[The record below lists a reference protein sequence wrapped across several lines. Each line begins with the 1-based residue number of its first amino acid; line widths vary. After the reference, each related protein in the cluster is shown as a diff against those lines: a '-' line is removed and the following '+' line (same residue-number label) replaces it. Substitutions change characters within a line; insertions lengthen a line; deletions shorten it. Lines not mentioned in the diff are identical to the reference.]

1 MEAYQLRDKMAI
13 AETNIQTLKQENEKL
28 NEKLI
33 KSIEDKKNYDL
44 QIEKQIK
51 ELKNIKNILILSND
65 NNIIEQGNKIGR
77 VEDGLLMKEVGDSQ
91 FDTRLTEITK
101 QQQEKNVQIK
111 TLEET
116 LKSQET
122 LIHTKD
128 NQLKNLE
135 DKNNELTNQIQIIEE
150 KMNEIKILK
159 DNKKIIRTRFN
170 Y

>member
-13 AETNIQTLKQENEKL
+13 AETSIQTLKQENEKL

-33 KSIEDKKNYDL
+33 KSIEDKKNYDI

-51 ELKNIKNILILSND
+51 ELKIIKNTLILSND

-101 QQQEKNVQIK
+101 QQQEKK
-111 TLEET
+111 CT
-116 LKSQET
+116 
-122 LIHTKD
+122 
-128 NQLKNLE
+128 
-135 DKNNELTNQIQIIEE
+135 DKNIGGNF
-150 KMNEIKILK
+150 KISRNSYTHK
-159 DNKKIIRTRFN
+159 RQSTKKI
-170 Y
+170 